1 MSETQATTT
10 EKTTAYKRRWGDRK
24 DGRLLRS
31 IEPIAIF
38 SLYIMNTRNDANNY
52 ISDSVELSAL
62 DKYVHKKRQEGFEGF
77 NIMYVLVA
85 AYVRTVSQK
94 PGINRFINGHRIYA
108 RNNIEVS
115 LMVKKRLE
123 LNAPETMFKFFFKPE
138 NTIDEIYKEMY
149 KTIYAYQN
157 EPDSDVSDD
166 LDNFLKGIVRLP
178 RWILRLVMRLLYK
191 LDYHGL
197 IPQSLLALSPFHGSM
212 VLSSMGSLGI
222 PAVYHHLFNFGNVPM
237 FITFST
243 GRHEN
248 EVKAD
253 GTVQKKHF
261 LDFNIT
267 IDDRICDGQYYSAA
281 LHDLKKYIKNPE
293 LLEVPPK
300 EVINDIP

>member
-1 MSETQATTT
+1 MSEIQSSDEA
-10 EKTTAYKRRWGDRK
+10 KPLVYKRRWGDRK

-38 SLYIMNTRNDANNY
+38 SLYIMNTRNDANNS
-52 ISDSVELSAL
+52 ISDSVELSAI
-62 DKYVHKKRQEGFEGF
+62 DKYVHKKRQQGFEGF
-77 NIMYVLVA
+77 NAMYVIAA
-85 AYVRTVSQK
+85 AYVRVISQK

-108 RNNIEVS
+108 RNNIEMS
-115 LMVKKRLE
+115 MMVKKKVL
-123 LNAPETMFKFFFKPE
+123 LNEPETMFKFFFKPE
-138 NTIDEIYKEMY
+138 YTINDVYNDMHAK
-149 KTIYAYQN
+149 IYAYQN

-166 LDNFLKGIVRLP
+166 LDNFLKGIIRFP

-212 VLSSMGSLGI
+212 VLSSMGSLGV
-222 PAVYHHLFNFGNVPM
+222 PSVFHHLYNFGNVPM

-243 GRHEN
+243 SRHEN

-253 GTVQKKHF
+253 GSIQKKHF
-261 LDFNIT
+261 LDLNFT
-267 IDDRICDGQYYSAA
+267 MDDRICDGQYYSTA
-281 LHDLKKYIKNPE
+281 LHEFKKYLKNPE

>member
-1 MSETQATTT
+1 MQSTAEP
-10 EKTTAYKRRWGDRK
+10 KTPVYKRRFGDRK

-38 SLYIMNTRNDANNY
+38 SLYIMNTRNDANNSV
-52 ISDSVELSAL
+52 SDSVELSAI
-62 DKYVHKKRQEGFEGF
+62 DKYVHRKRQEGFEGF

-85 AYVRTVSQK
+85 AYVRVVSQK

-108 RNNIEVS
+108 RNNVEVS
-115 LMVKKRLE
+115 LMVKKKLA
-123 LNAPETMFKFFFKPE
+123 LNAPETMFKFFFNPDF
-138 NTIDEIYKEMY
+138 TIYDVYKDMHE
-149 KTIYAYQN
+149 KIYAYQN
-157 EPDSDVSDD
+157 EPDTDVSDD
-166 LDNFLKGIVRLP
+166 LDNFLKAIVRLP

-212 VLSSMGSLGI
+212 VLSSMGSLGV
-222 PAVYHHLFNFGNVPM
+222 PSVFHHLYNFGNVPM

-243 GRHEN
+243 NRHEN

-253 GTVQKKHF
+253 GTIQKKHY

-267 IDDRICDGQYYSAA
+267 MDDRICDGQYYSTA
-281 LHDLKKYIKNPE
+281 LHEFKKYIKNPE

-300 EVINDIP
+300 EVISDIP

>member
-1 MSETQATTT
+1 MEETQSPVT
-10 EKTTAYKRRWGDRK
+10 ETPAVYKRRWGDRK

-38 SLYIMNTRNDANNY
+38 SLYIMNTRNDANNS
-52 ISDSVELSAL
+52 IADSIELSAIQ
-62 DKYVHKKRQEGFEGF
+62 KYVHKKRQEGFEGF

-85 AYVRTVSQK
+85 AYVRVVSQK

-115 LMVKKRLE
+115 LMVKKKLE

-138 NTIDEIYKEMY
+138 NTINEIYKDMHE
-149 KTIYAYQN
+149 KIYAYQN

-166 LDNFLKGIVRLP
+166 LDGFLRAIVRLP
-178 RWILRLVMRLLYK
+178 RWILRLVMKLLYK
-191 LDYHGL
+191 LDYYGL

-212 VLSSMGSLGI
+212 VLSSMGSLGV
-222 PAVYHHLFNFGNVPM
+222 PPVFHHLFNFGNVPM

-243 GRHEN
+243 NRHEN
-248 EVKAD
+248 EIKSD
-253 GTVQKKHF
+253 GTIQKKHY

-267 IDDRICDGQYYSAA
+267 MDDRICDGQYYSTA
-281 LHDLKKYIKNPE
+281 LHELKKYIKNPE
-293 LLEVPPK
+293 LLEVPPE